1 MVDTRRRIKV
11 ELKLTEGT
19 DSGSGYYSGERTL
32 VSTEFQVELPVPNT
46 DGLVPLVT
54 TQVQALI
61 DVATEKGLVPTVASL
76 PDRDEDEIDRANL
89 DALESDP
96 GFPPQ
101 DS

>member
-1 MVDTRRRIKV
+1 MPRTPDPEPVRRRIKV
-11 ELKLTEGT
+11 ELKLTEGKE
-19 DSGSGYYSGERTL
+19 SGYSDRTL
-32 VSTEFQVELPVPNT
+32 VSTEFVVELPVPNT

-61 DVATEKGLVPTVASL
+61 DVATDKGLVAQAEKGT
-76 PDRDEDEIDRANL
+76 DDEDVDP
-89 DALESDP
+89 LEAEADP